1 MQLEVKDH
9 QYAEALATWKRLEKA
24 GIDKDLAARIKDQ
37 ITQLQKIRTDD
48 SVYSDS
54 GQISDTN
61 WYLYLFKRHF
71 RAVVSEGYISEVRLR
86 CDTRHWFFPFDA
98 KLQYEINSKDGEC
111 SIALLGGP
119 GTQFKLM
126 QF

>member
-48 SVYSDS
+48 SVYSVS
-54 GQISDTN
+54 GHTQCAVNAS
-61 WYLYLFKRHF
+61 RHCSGWSARTF
-71 RAVVSEGYISEVRLR
+71 RK
-86 CDTRHWFFPFDA
+86 TR
-98 KLQYEINSKDGEC
+98 NCTS
-111 SIALLGGP
+111 
-119 GTQFKLM
+119 
-126 QF
+126 